1 MLLSHDET
9 LFSGTD
15 VTASSNSRSNPVI
28 TRWSKE
34 AIFFLDITA
43 VSGTNPTLDVTI
55 RIYDAGTAKWHLLAT
70 FTQKSSVTT
79 DVGYVQYGLG
89 DQVACDYAIGGTN
102 TPTFT
107 FKVTANL
114 KDQT

>member
-1 MLLSHDET
+1 
-9 LFSGTD
+9 
-15 VTASSNSRSNPVI
+15 
-28 TRWSKE
+28 
-34 AIFFLDITA
+34 
-43 VSGTNPTLDVTI
+43 
-55 RIYDAGTAKWHLLAT
+55 
-70 FTQKSSVTT
+70 VTT